1 MVIEPGWG
9 RIRRMKQE
17 SLPLEANDRCGG
29 IEWDRHPAWTE
40 SMRGALKTRQ
50 ESGGKW
56 FSLIDRMWDRRLLQ
70 AAWERLDKRVKGKAR
85 KRGAG
90 VDGVTVEKFAE
101 RAGEEIDRLAVE
113 LKAGTYRPRP
123 VRRHYIPKPG
133 TTKKRGLGL
142 PCIRDKVVQEAL
154 RSLME
159 PIFEIEFLEGSHGF
173 RPKRSTDTACRQL
186 EQLLKS
192 GKIWAVDADITG
204 FFDNIGHKRQLVEVN
219 RRIADGKVLKLTR
232 SFLEAG
238 VMEEMKVRYAT
249 TGTPQGGIVS
259 PLLANIFLHAMDE
272 ELEARKISW
281 VRYAD
286 DVLLLCETREEAE
299 AALAVMREILAG
311 MGLAL
316 SPEKT
321 RIRHLD
327 EGFDF
332 LGWHYQGQRR
342 WPRVKSVKALRN
354 KLREKTRRA
363 RPGSMTQICA
373 ELGPILRGWFIYFRN
388 GNSGP
393 TLGDLISWVRRR
405 LRSILHR
412 RHKGRGIGRDSLHL
426 RWPNRLFAA
435 WGLYDLDT
443 ALQSYRKAGHSLSL

>member
-1 MVIEPGWG
+1 
-9 RIRRMKQE
+9 
-17 SLPLEANDRCGG
+17 
-29 IEWDRHPAWTE
+29 
-40 SMRGALKTRQ
+40 
-50 ESGGKW
+50 
-56 FSLIDRMWDRRLLQ
+56 
-70 AAWERLDKRVKGKAR
+70 
-85 KRGAG
+85 
-90 VDGVTVEKFAE
+90 
-101 RAGEEIDRLAVE
+101 
-113 LKAGTYRPRP
+113 
-123 VRRHYIPKPG
+123 
-133 TTKKRGLGL
+133 
-142 PCIRDKVVQEAL
+142 VQEAL
-154 RSLME
+154 RSLIE

-173 RPKRSTDTACRQL
+173 RPNRSTDTACKQL
-186 EQLLKS
+186 EQWLKVE
-192 GKIWAVDADITG
+192 KVWVVDADITG
-204 FFDNIGHKRQLVEVN
+204 FFDNIGHERQLEEVN
-219 RRIADGKVLKLTR
+219 RRIADGKVLKLIR

-272 ELEARKISW
+272 ELEARRISW

-286 DVLLLCETREEAE
+286 DFLLLCETREEAE
-299 AALAVMREILAG
+299 AALDAVREILAG

-321 RIRHLD
+321 RVRHLD

-332 LGWHYQGQRR
+332 AGWHYQGQRR
-342 WPRVKSVKALRN
+342 WPRAKSVKALRT

-373 ELGPILRGWFIYFRN
+373 ELGPILRGWFNYFRN

-393 TLGDLISWVRRR
+393 TFGDLSSWVRRR

-412 RHKGRGIGRDSLHL
+412 RHKGRGIGRASLHL
-426 RWPNRLFAA
+426 RWPNGLFAA
-435 WGLYDLDT
+435 WGLYDLET